1 MFYIYFFFLPLL
13 ISLLLTPLV
22 RYFSLKYEYID
33 YPQKDRWND
42 RPVAKLGGI
51 AVFAALLLPSLV
63 FFGSSISMES
73 ILLNPKIPEV
83 GLLISMTLIF
93 LLGLID
99 DIYNLKPQSKF
110 IGQIVIT
117 AIVIFFGVR
126 MILLPYPVAIPLT
139 FLWIIGIT
147 NAFNLIDNM
156 DGLSVGTAL
165 ISSVVLF
172 TFSFINHD
180 FYFATLGL
188 IMAGATI
195 GFLVFNF
202 HPASIFMGDSGSMT
216 LGFFLACITLMGTW
230 QHASSLLITMLV
242 PAIVLAVPIFD
253 TAFVSL
259 VRTFNGRS
267 VSVGGKD
274 HTSHRLVALGLSER
288 NAVLVFFVISM
299 IFGGVAIAG
308 VWFNMFLTLVV
319 ILLAII
325 LLFFFGVFL
334 GQVNI
339 YEYINKGDEEYV
351 DSENMTFL
359 KNFLFNKKRV
369 AEVIIDLLLICVAY
383 MSAYLL
389 RYGGEISSGN
399 LELIKDSLPIIIA
412 IKFFYFYIFN
422 LYKSE
427 WEYAG
432 LENSITIF
440 KATTLSTLTIMG
452 CLIFTTR
459 FAGYSRA
466 VFITDWLLTFTLLL
480 GSKFSF
486 RIFKE
491 HIFRGNS
498 SRN

>member
-1 MFYIYFFFLPLL
+1 M
-13 ISLLLTPLV
+13 
-22 RYFSLKYEYID
+22 RYFSLKYEYLD
-33 YPQKDRWND
+33 YPQKDRWHD
-42 RPVAKLGGI
+42 RPVAKLGGL
-51 AVFAALLLPSLV
+51 AVFAALFLPSLL
-63 FFGSSISMES
+63 FFGSSISFQS

-93 LLGLID
+93 LLGLMD
-99 DIYNLKPQSKF
+99 DIYNLKPQTKF
-110 IGQIVIT
+110 IGQIVVT

-126 MILLPYPVAIPLT
+126 MILLPYLIAIPLT

-156 DGLSVGTAL
+156 DGLSAGTAL

-172 TFSFINHD
+172 LFSFINND

-188 IMAGATI
+188 IMAGAAM

-216 LGFFLACITLMGTW
+216 IGFFLACITLMGTW
-230 QHASSLLITMLV
+230 QHASGLLITMLV

-259 VRTFNGRS
+259 VRTLNGRS

-274 HTSHRLVALGLSER
+274 HASHRLVALGLSER
-288 NAVLVFFVISM
+288 NAVFVLFVIS
-299 IFGGVAIAG
+299 IVFGGMAIIGA
-308 VWFNMFLTLVV
+308 WFNMFLALVV
-319 ILLAII
+319 ILLAVIM
-325 LLFFFGVFL
+325 LFFFGVFL
-334 GQVNI
+334 GQVKI
-339 YEYINKGDEEYV
+339 YEYIGEGDEKYNT
-351 DSENMTFL
+351 SGNMIFL
-359 KNFLFNKKRV
+359 KSFFNNKKRV
-369 AEVIIDLLLICVAY
+369 AEVLIDLLLICVAY

-389 RYGGEISSGN
+389 RYGGEISSEN

-412 IKFFYFYIFN
+412 IKFFYFYLFN

-427 WEYAG
+427 WAYAG
-432 LENSITIF
+432 LENSIAIF
-440 KATTLSTLTIMG
+440 KAVTLSTLTIMAG
-452 CLIFTTR
+452 LIFATR
-459 FAGYSRA
+459 FAGYSRT
-466 VFITDWLLTFTLLL
+466 VFIIDWLLTFILLL
-480 GSKFSF
+480 GSKFSL

-498 SRN
+498 